1 MFDHYEW
8 FKNEVYRLTQIDLNY
23 YKEKQMRRRI
33 DTLAKKNGAD
43 SYETYIDMISTDK
56 AKFKQFINFI
66 TINVSEFYRNPDQWS
81 FLDREVI
88 PEILKNNTGTIKI
101 WSAACSTGDEPYSL
115 AMAFSK
121 HVPLSRIKILAYE
134 TYIDMISTD
143 KAKFKQFINFITINV
158 SEFYRNPDQ
167 WSFLDREVIPEI
179 LKNNTGTIKIWSAAC
194 STGDEPYSLAMAF
207 SKHVP
212 LSRIKILATD
222 IDDQVIASAK
232 AGLYSAKS
240 VENVPADLKKKYF
253 TQVEGSYKISDD
265 IKRCVTF
272 KEHNLLKD
280 SYPKDYDLIL
290 CRNVVIYFTDDAK
303 DMIYKNFFNTLKSK
317 GILFIGSTEQITT
330 YRELGFE
337 RLSSFY
343 FRKP

>member
-1 MFDHYEW
+1 MFDNYEW
-8 FKNEVYRLTQIDLNY
+8 FKKEVYKLTQIDLNY

-33 DTLAKKNGAD
+33 DTLARKNGAD
-43 SYETYIDMISTDK
+43 SYETYIDMISADK

-66 TINVSEFYRNPDQWS
+66 TINVSEFYRNP
-81 FLDREVI
+81 
-88 PEILKNNTGTIKI
+88 
-101 WSAACSTGDEPYSL
+101 
-115 AMAFSK
+115 
-121 HVPLSRIKILAYE
+121 
-134 TYIDMISTD
+134 
-143 KAKFKQFINFITINV
+143 
-158 SEFYRNPDQ
+158 
-167 WSFLDREVIPEI
+167 
-179 LKNNTGTIKIWSAAC
+179 
-194 STGDEPYSLAMAF
+194 EPYSLAMAF